1 MKTEAEIRE
10 KLAILGRDRLFLRG
24 WGGKTA
30 TPIMNAKL
38 ELLEW
43 VLE

>member
-24 WGGKTA
+24 CKHIFSTKSTKGQQ
-30 TPIMNAKL
+30 KL
-38 ELLEW
+38 L
-43 VLE
+43 